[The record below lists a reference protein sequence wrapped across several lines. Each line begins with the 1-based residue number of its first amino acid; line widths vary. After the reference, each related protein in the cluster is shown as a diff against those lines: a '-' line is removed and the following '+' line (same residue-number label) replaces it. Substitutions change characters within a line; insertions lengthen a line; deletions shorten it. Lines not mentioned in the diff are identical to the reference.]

1 MTYIIMRL
9 GLIACKQD
17 TDPPFGPFASSTM
30 LLALKGNEASLLAA
44 LNLPVFLPTLPPPSP
59 SKTPTPKANLK
70 VRTRI
75 RFGSSQVLHPT
86 SRRPQFTPSSHHPGG
101 LTWSLAYHYH
111 HHRLAIPRRSLPHP
125 QTKLDSQ
132 SSTRAANRSSYFSAT
147 ASRSSTQRSGEW
159 NNQDPKLR
167 VVTQALS
174 KEEGEVFWM
183 CSSKTACLDRGGR
196 KIRWFPDVS
205 SCNSF
210 KIKNL
215 LLIQVTWD
223 GDRG

>member
-101 LTWSLAYHYH
+101 LT
-111 HHRLAIPRRSLPHP
+111 
-125 QTKLDSQ
+125 
-132 SSTRAANRSSYFSAT
+132 
-147 ASRSSTQRSGEW
+147 
-159 NNQDPKLR
+159 
-167 VVTQALS
+167 
-174 KEEGEVFWM
+174 
-183 CSSKTACLDRGGR
+183 
-196 KIRWFPDVS
+196 
-205 SCNSF
+205 
-210 KIKNL
+210 
-215 LLIQVTWD
+215 
-223 GDRG
+223 

>member
-1 MTYIIMRL
+1 
-9 GLIACKQD
+9 
-17 TDPPFGPFASSTM
+17 M
-30 LLALKGNEASLLAA
+30 LPALKGNEASLLAA
-44 LNLPVFLPTLPPPSP
+44 LNLLVFVPTLPPPSP
-59 SKTPTPKANLK
+59 RKMPTTKANFK

-75 RFGSSQVLHPT
+75 RFGPSQVLHPT

-101 LTWSLAYHYH
+101 LTWSLAYPYH
-111 HHRLAIPRRSLPHP
+111 HHRLAIPCWSLPHR
-125 QTKLDSQ
+125 QTNWIPRVAPGPPTGQ
-132 SSTRAANRSSYFSAT
+132 AT
-147 ASRSSTQRSGEW
+147 FLLLSRSSTQRSGEW

-174 KEEGEVFWM
+174 KEEGEVFWIR
-183 CSSKTACLDRGGR
+183 SLKTACLDRGGR

-223 GDRG
+223 GDRE